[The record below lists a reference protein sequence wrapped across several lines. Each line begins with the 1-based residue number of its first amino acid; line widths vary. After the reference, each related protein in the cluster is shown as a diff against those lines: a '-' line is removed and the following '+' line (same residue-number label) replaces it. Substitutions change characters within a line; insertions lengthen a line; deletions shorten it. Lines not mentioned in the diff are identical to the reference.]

1 MNASVSVN
9 DVTDRAHNGARRVGT
24 EMEQAAGRVKRT
36 ASSELSNL
44 IQDVEDLLMKVAN
57 VADVDVAKLRER
69 VQEKLGT
76 AKDTLAAGSKRITET
91 AREAAGATDE
101 YVHQSPWQAV
111 GFAAL
116 AGAAIGYLL
125 ARR

>member
-9 DVTDRAHNGARRVGT
+9 DVTERSPNGARRVGGD
-24 EMEQAAGRVKRT
+24 EDQVAGRVKRT
-36 ASSELSNL
+36 VSSELSNL
-44 IQDVEDLLMKVAN
+44 VQDVEDLLRKVAN
-57 VADVDVAKLRER
+57 VADVDVARLRER

-76 AKDTLAAGSKRITET
+76 ARDTLAAGGKRLTET
-91 AREAAGATDE
+91 ARDAAGATDE
-101 YVHQSPWQAV
+101 YVHRSPWQAL

-116 AGAAIGYLL
+116 AGVAIGFLV

>member
-9 DVTDRAHNGARRVGT
+9 DVTERAHNGARRVGA

-44 IQDVEDLLMKVAN
+44 IQDVEDLLMKVAT
-57 VADVDVAKLRER
+57 VADVDVATLRER
-69 VQEKLGT
+69 VQEKIGT
-76 AKDTLAAGSKRITET
+76 AKDTLAAGRKRITET
-91 AREAAGATDE
+91 ARDAAGATDE
-101 YVHQSPWQAV
+101 YVRHSPWQAV

-116 AGAAIGYLL
+116 VGAAIGYLL

>member
-1 MNASVSVN
+1 MNANVSANEVA
-9 DVTDRAHNGARRVGT
+9 DRAHNGARRVGA

-44 IQDVEDLLMKVAN
+44 IQDVEDLLMKVAH

-76 AKDTLAAGSKRITET
+76 AKDTLAAGGKRITET
-91 AREAAGATDE
+91 ARDAAGATDE